1 ELDEVDSK
9 SLNRRLKYQS
19 RLRDHFRGRFRSE
32 YLSILVHRF
41 EAKRFRGSMK
51 IGDIVLLEQ
60 DNKKRINWPL
70 ARVIELF
77 PGKDGIVRVVRLR
90 TASGE
95 IIRPVQRLFPLEVP
109 VEERS
114 H

>member
-1 ELDEVDSK
+1 
-9 SLNRRLKYQS
+9 NRRLKYQS
-19 RLRDHFRGRFRSE
+19 RLRDHFRSRFRAE
-32 YLSILVHRF
+32 YLSTLVHRF
-41 EAKRFRGSMK
+41 EARKFRVSMN
-51 IGDIVLLEQ
+51 IGDIVLLKQ

-70 ARVIELF
+70 ARVIELL
-77 PGKDGIVRVVRLR
+77 PSIDGVVRVVKVK
-90 TASGE
+90 TPSGE